1 MINKIIRN
9 HAGLFFGHC
18 TWQLRDY
25 TCTCTVQY
33 VCVYTSCTRAVT
45 LRRHVYTVRKYEST
59 EVLPEVITLA
69 TKASILVCT
78 KVQLLPYFRTSVL
91 PYFRT
96 KVSISVRRY
105 YEDNTFVRCTKVRV
119 LVHVL
124 YRVRCSRVQY
134 SIPTLY
140 FRTFVLSCESTKVL
154 LSYCTTL

>member
-1 MINKIIRN
+1 MPLPY
-9 HAGLFFGHC
+9 G
-18 TWQLRDY
+18 D
-25 TCTCTVQY
+25 
-33 VCVYTSCTRAVT
+33 TSI
-45 LRRHVYTVRKYEST
+45 VRKYEST

-105 YEDNTFVRCTKVRV
+105 YEDNTFVRCTFESTKVRVHV

-140 FRTFVLSCESTKVL
+140 ESTFVLSYFRTFVRKYESTFVL